1 MLNFLA
7 ALKPDDFVRL
17 MAGTML
23 VISLAITVFITPW
36 GLLLTAFVAV
46 NLIQSALTGFCPGVI
61 FFAAFMRKTI
71 SPLEAAQL
79 AADGKAIII
88 DVRDPEECADGHAA
102 PAHLLP
108 LSDLQG
114 KRDTWNQV
122 LNQHPDAQVICYCQ
136 SGMRSAMAARLLRAE
151 GRQAISLGGFK
162 AWQSANLPVDQA

>member
-1 MLNFLA
+1 MNFFA
-7 ALKPDDFVRL
+7 ALKPEEFVRL

-23 VISLAITVFITPW
+23 VISLAITVFVTPW

-61 FFAAFMRKTI
+61 IFTAFIRKTI

-79 AADGKAIII
+79 AANGKAIII

-102 PAHLLP
+102 PAHRLP

-122 LNQHPDAQVICYCQ
+122 LAQHPDAQVICYCQ
-136 SGMRSAMAARLLRAE
+136 SGLRSALAARLLRAE
-151 GRQAISLGGFK
+151 GRKAISLGSFN
-162 AWQSANLPVDQA
+162 AWQSAQLPVDKA